1 LVTDNGRFKQYNLD
15 SNGILKLEDWEINT
29 IYAIGRE
36 VIYNKMR
43 FRCIEEH
50 TSNNT
55 SFF

>member
-1 LVTDNGRFKQYNLD
+1 MVTDNGRVKQYNLD